1 LIAAGSHD
9 VVRSRRPFDWWLVQV
24 RHVLPPTIFFL
35 GFNLI
40 LFARWMTLLEHGI
53 PIANFFAATLAAPHR
68 VGRDPAPAGGAAWRH
83 GDAPMAREAV
93 CIP

>member
-1 LIAAGSHD
+1 
-9 VVRSRRPFDWWLVQV
+9 
-24 RHVLPPTIFFL
+24 VLPPTIFF

-53 PIANFFAATLAAPHR
+53 PFANFFAATLAALLVGSQSGRGHQRARLARAHR

-83 GDAPMAREAV
+83 GDAPMARGAV